1 MTSPAPYQRG
11 DRIALVH
18 TDDPDTQLVP
28 GDEGTVT
35 RYHAGLGQLD
45 VNWDSGSTLSM
56 LLGDGDQVRL
66 IAPAADDDRTAP

>member
-1 MTSPAPYQRG
+1 MSPRPYQRG
-11 DRIALVH
+11 DRVALVR

-35 RYHAGLGQLD
+35 RWDPALSQLG
-45 VNWDSGSTLSM
+45 VRWDSGSTLSM

-66 IAPAADDDRTAP
+66 IAPASDDDRTAP